1 MEFESI
7 KKIVEAEQE
16 AERIKNDAQQK
27 AKAILAEAEKTKE
40 NNIVYFKSQFYT
52 KQKELE
58 QEQKEQNAETISK
71 IKADSTEK
79 LQEIREGSQ
88 GKISEAVERIFSKV
102 VKL

>member
-16 AERIKNDAQQK
+16 AEKIKKDAQQK
-27 AKAILAEAEKTKE
+27 AKAILAETEKTKE
-40 NNIVYFKSQFYT
+40 NNIVYFKSQLYT

-58 QEQKEQNAETISK
+58 QEQKEKNAETISK
-71 IKADSTEK
+71 IKAESTEK
-79 LQEIREGSQ
+79 LQAIREGTQ
-88 GKISEAVERIFSKV
+88 GKISDAVERIFAKV

>member
-16 AERIKNDAQQK
+16 AERIKEDAQQK
-27 AKAILAEAEKTKE
+27 AQSILAQAEKTKE
-40 NNIVYFKSQFYT
+40 KNGVYFKSQLYA

-58 QEQKEQNAETISK
+58 QEEKEKNAETISR
-71 IKADSTEK
+71 IKAETTEK
-79 LQEIREGSQ
+79 LQKIREGSQ

>member
-16 AERIKNDAQQK
+16 AEQIKENARQK
-27 AKAILAEAEKTKE
+27 AEAILAQTERTKE
-40 NNIVYFKSQFYT
+40 NVKVYFSSQFYA
-52 KQKELE
+52 KQKEFE
-58 QEQKEQNAETISK
+58 QEQKEKNTETISK

-79 LQEIREGSQ
+79 LQKIKEDSKE
-88 GKISEAVERIFSKV
+88 KISEAVEKIFSKV